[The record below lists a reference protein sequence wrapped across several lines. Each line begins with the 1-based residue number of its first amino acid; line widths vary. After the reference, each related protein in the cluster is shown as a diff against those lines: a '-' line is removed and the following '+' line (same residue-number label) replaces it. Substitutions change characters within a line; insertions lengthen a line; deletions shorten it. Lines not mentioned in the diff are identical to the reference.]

1 MYKNLTIM
9 LLLVTNF
16 VLWGISELAIA
27 ASAKSNNKD
36 TGGELRDLAVLI
48 HNRIV
53 GVPAQGDT
61 LQKMIDLLREGKAQE
76 AALLATEHPFFYDFK
91 LRALFSPWSNR
102 EGSVSN
108 PLNDMVATM
117 IGMVRDD
124 VPFNEV
130 LSGDVVYDRAD
141 DHESPPPP
149 PRPHDPTG
157 DIRIG
162 IDDSYYNYAVRAQET
177 YQNDFKNYQASG
189 KLDALSNSSAYKSSH
204 EAYTK
209 AYSNYIEAFQ
219 PIHQEHQQNNAVID
233 RTTSEYNKY
242 DQAHGE
248 MYQKYRALYKNH
260 QDAKDAYTEW
270 QSAYKERY
278 TQPGYTF
285 ADPSTSYKHYLKR
298 FKQSEHT
305 HKDTTM
311 QGAISG
317 VLSTN
322 AFAESFYNAGT
333 NRRATAFVLKNFLCH
348 EMEQLH
354 DTKTPSHWV
363 RQDVDR
369 SPGGDSNLFDE
380 KCVGCHAGM
389 DALSGWSTY
398 YDFNRQLIYTE
409 GKVQVKVGR
418 NFFSDQGRVYGKGL
432 SPKNELIPGPREHA
446 NNEFKNLW
454 TEGPNTSLGWRGES
468 SGQGAQEF
476 GEMIT
481 RSKAFSSCMARHVY
495 KSVCYLD
502 PEEGAAK
509 TKHEQLAEQ
518 FEKNNYNMRKL
529 FATTAVSC
537 LTKEEESA
545 GSGGEE

>member
-1 MYKNLTIM
+1 M
-9 LLLVTNF
+9 LLMTSF
-16 VLWGISELAIA
+16 VIWSTPELARS

-48 HNRIV
+48 HNRVV
-53 GVPAQGDT
+53 GVPAQGEI
-61 LQKMIDLLREGKAQE
+61 LQEMIALLREGKAQE

-91 LRALFSPWSNR
+91 LRALFTPWSNR
-102 EGSVSN
+102 EGSVSA

-117 IGMVRDD
+117 IGIVRDD
-124 VPFNEV
+124 LPFNEV

-149 PRPHDPTG
+149 SPPDPTWG
-157 DIRIG
+157 ITIG
-162 IDDSYYNYAVRAQET
+162 RDDSRYNYAVQEQET
-177 YQNDFKNYQASG
+177 YQNDFKKYQASG

-209 AYSNYIEAFQ
+209 AYSEYIEALQ
-219 PIHQEHQQNNAVID
+219 PIRQEHQQNDGSLDN
-233 RTTSEYNKY
+233 TTSEYRKY
-242 DQAHGE
+242 EQAHNE
-248 MYQKYRALYKNH
+248 VYQKYRALKKNH
-260 QDAKDAYTEW
+260 EAATNAYNEW
-270 QSAYKERY
+270 QSAYQERY

-298 FKQSEHT
+298 FNQSEHT

-322 AFAESFYNAGT
+322 AFAESFYSAGT

-348 EMEQLH
+348 DIEQLH
-354 DTKTPSHWV
+354 DTSTPKNWV

-369 SPGGDSNLFDE
+369 SPGGDPNLFNE

-432 SPKNELIPGPREHA
+432 YPGNEVRLIPGLPEHA
-446 NNEFKNLW
+446 NNKFKNLW
-454 TEGPNTSLGWRGES
+454 TEGPNVSLGWRGES
-468 SGQGAQEF
+468 SGQGAKEF

-502 PEEGAAK
+502 PEEESAK
-509 TKHEQLAEQ
+509 TKYKQLAEQ
-518 FEKNNYNMRKL
+518 FEKDNYNMRKL